1 MWYAD
6 IALSAMAALINLPI
20 KEPAPVMATAAA

>member
-20 KEPAPVMATAAA
+20 KEPAPLMTAAA